1 MKTIKHLF
9 TALLLLCATVATA
22 HDFEVDGIYYN
33 ITSSTDLTV
42 EVTYK
47 GYDSS
52 SYGEYSGYITIPS
65 TVFYSGEQ
73 YSVTY
78 IGGFAFNQCVSLTS
92 VTIPES
98 VISIGDY
105 AFYACWDLTS
115 ITIPEGVTSIG
126 DYAFSGCSS
135 LTSITIPESVTSI
148 GDYAFSGCSSLYT
161 IINYSNLYLIK
172 GSSDHGEVAYYA
184 KKVLNVK
191 ELITLNDFQFIKSN
205 DIHYLVNYIGED
217 TEITLPENYNGNN
230 YIISNYAF
238 YDCSSLT
245 SITIPESVT
254 SIDDCAFSG
263 CSGLTSIT
271 IPESVTSIGNFAF
284 AGCISLKDLRIEDSN
299 IPLELGANG
308 SSYYYTGEGMFSVC
322 PLETLYL
329 GRNLSYKTSSNYG
342 YSPFYN
348 QDKLKLLIISNN
360 VTSIGDYAFYGCSGL
375 TSITIPE
382 SVTSIGDYAFYVCQN
397 IHSLTINSGVVSIGS
412 YAFSS
417 PDKVI
422 WLTNTP
428 PEGYS
433 HVEGR
438 INYVANELYIF
449 LNNVQVYPHLSSIF
463 ETDGVKYV
471 PVSPSERICHAID
484 CAYDSTATTINV
496 GETVLFQGVEMN
508 VTEVKPFTFYDN
520 SHIKNVYVSHSG
532 NIGNQAF
539 YNCSSLNNVTL
550 GNNVSSLGNEAFYR
564 CINLQEIVIPESID
578 TISESCF
585 EGCSALANI
594 DLGQGVNVIN
604 KYAFQDCSA
613 LSQISIPKGVIEI
626 DNNVFKGCTALS
638 DIIIEDRNEILSL
651 GSNGTSALF
660 VDCPLD
666 SLYIGGNLSYETS
679 SNYGYSPFYRNT
691 SLRTVVITNKEDQI
705 YDNEFYGCTNLKNVV
720 IGHGVKSIGDYAFSG
735 CSNLDGFSFGS
746 NLKTIGAEA
755 FSDCTNITSITSHA
769 EVPPTCGEQALDDIN
784 KWTCVLKVPQN
795 YASAYQAADQ
805 WKEFFYIEDVV
816 EIELFTIT
824 YIVDDEIY
832 STEKYAVGDE
842 ITPEEEPTKEG
853 YTFSGWSEIPET
865 MPAEDVTVTGSFSI
879 NSYDLVYM
887 IDGEEY
893 KRVTLEF
900 GSEIVPEEE
909 PEKEGY
915 TFSGWSEIPETMPSH
930 DVEVTGSFI
939 PTNVSEITAKVS
951 LQINGNNISLSNA
964 NNSTVAIYSINGV
977 LVKKIDKYT
986 GEEITLEKGV
996 YIVSVGDKAMKI
1008 IL

>member
-47 GYDSS
+47 GYESS

-78 IGGFAFNQCVSLTS
+78 IGGFAFDQCRSLTS

-539 YNCSSLNNVTL
+539 YSCDSLESAIISNYGNIGESVFYDCSLLKNITL
-550 GNNVSSLGNEAFYR
+550 GDNVSSLGNEAFNQ
-564 CINLQEIVIPESID
+564 CVSLQEIVIPESID

-585 EGCSALANI
+585 EGCSAL
-594 DLGQGVNVIN
+594 
-604 KYAFQDCSA
+604 
-613 LSQISIPKGVIEI
+613 SQISIPKNVTEI
-626 DNNVFKGCTALS
+626 GNNVFKGCTALS

-900 GSEIVPEEE
+900 GSEIVPEKE

-915 TFSGWSEIPETMPSH
+915 TFSGWSEIPETMPAH

-939 PTNVSEITAKVS
+939 PTNVSEITAEVS

-964 NNSTVAIYSINGV
+964 NNSTVAIYTINGV
-977 LVKKIDKYT
+977 LVKKIDKYAS
-986 GEEITLEKGV
+986 EEITLEKGV
-996 YIVSVGDKAMKI
+996 YIVSVENKTIKI
-1008 IL
+1008 KL

>member
-254 SIDDCAFSG
+254 SIDNCAFSG

-360 VTSIGDYAFYGCSGL
+360 VTSIGDYAFYSCSGL
-375 TSITIPE
+375 TSVTIPE
-382 SVTSIGDYAFYVCQN
+382 SVTSIGDYAFFVCDN

-428 PEGYS
+428 PEGYYD
-433 HVEGR
+433 VKGR
-438 INYVANELYIF
+438 INYVANELYIS

-520 SHIKNVYVSHSG
+520 SHIKNVSVSHSG

-539 YNCSSLNNVTL
+539 YSCDSLESAIISNYGNIGESVFYDCSLLKNITL
-550 GNNVSSLGNEAFYR
+550 GDNVSSLGNEAFNQ
-564 CINLQEIVIPESID
+564 CVSLQEIVIPESID

-585 EGCSALANI
+585 EGCSAL
-594 DLGQGVNVIN
+594 
-604 KYAFQDCSA
+604 
-613 LSQISIPKGVIEI
+613 SQISIPKNVTEI
-626 DNNVFKGCTALS
+626 GNNVFKGCTALS

-651 GSNGTSALF
+651 GSNGSSALF

-832 STEKYAVGDE
+832 ATEKYAVGDE
-842 ITPEEEPTKEG
+842 ITPEEEPVKEG
-853 YTFSGWSEIPET
+853 YTFSGWSDIPET
-865 MPAEDVTVTGSFSI
+865 MPA
-879 NSYDLVYM
+879 
-887 IDGEEY
+887 
-893 KRVTLEF
+893 
-900 GSEIVPEEE
+900 
-909 PEKEGY
+909 
-915 TFSGWSEIPETMPSH
+915 H

-939 PTNVSEITAKVS
+939 TTNVSEITAEVS
-951 LQINGNNISLSNA
+951 LQINGSNISLSNA
-964 NNSTVAIYSINGV
+964 NNSTVAIYTINGV

-986 GEEITLEKGV
+986 GEEITLENGV
-996 YIVSVGDKAMKI
+996 YIVSVENKTIKI
-1008 IL
+1008 KL